1 MLKAPIVAI
10 LLVVSMTAG
19 LGATVDGDWHGV
31 LDAGGV
37 QLRVGLHIAGGS
49 GGALSAKFDSY
60 DQNAVGLTVDRVSFA
75 GSHLSFEMTG
85 LNAHYEGTL
94 SADGSKIEGT
104 FTQGGANLP
113 LILERGSSTAVKH
126 PQEPKPPFPYRS
138 EDVSYENK
146 PANVKLAGTL
156 TIPDGAGPFPAVLLI
171 TGSGPQDRDETI
183 FGHKPFLVIADHL
196 TRAGIAVL
204 RVDDRGV
211 GKSTG
216 NLSQSTLEDLTGDVL
231 AGIGY
236 LRSRKEINPKHIG
249 LIGHSEGGLI
259 APLAVSR
266 SSDVAF
272 IVMLAGPAVKGEE
285 LLYAQAA
292 AMDRAMGADEMAIAT
307 NREVQEK
314 MFAIIEKNGANTA
327 AAEKEL
333 HALVDGMKAGL
344 SDSQKQALDRMMNVQ
359 IHQVLTP
366 AFRYYLSY
374 DPMPALRKV
383 KCPVLALNGSHDRQV
398 PPEQNLPAIAAAL
411 AAGGNSDYE
420 IAELPGLNHLF
431 QTSKTGALSEYSR
444 IEETFS
450 PQALDVMT
458 SWILRHAGAAVA
470 PRK

>member
-1 MLKAPIVAI
+1 MKAYWVAI
-10 LLVVSMTAG
+10 LLMANVIAG
-19 LGATVDGDWHGV
+19 RGATVDGDWHGV
-31 LDAGGV
+31 LHTGAI
-37 QLRVGLHIAGGS
+37 QLRIGVHIKRES
-49 GGALSAKFDSY
+49 GGTVSATFDSY
-60 DQNAVGLTVDRVSFA
+60 DQNALGLPVDRVSFY
-75 GSHLSFEMTG
+75 GSRLNFEMMG
-85 LNAHYEGTL
+85 LKVHYEGTL
-94 SADGSKIEGT
+94 SADGSKIEGK
-104 FTQGGANLP
+104 FTQGGAPLP
-113 LILERGSSTAVKH
+113 LTFERGSSVAVEH
-126 PQEPKPPFPYRS
+126 PQEPKPPFPYRA

-146 PANVKLAGTL
+146 TANVKLAGTL

-216 NLSQSTLEDLTGDVL
+216 NLQQSTLEDLTGDVL
-231 AGIGY
+231 TGIGY
-236 LRSRKEINPKHIG
+236 LKSRKEIDPQRIG
-249 LIGHSEGGLI
+249 LIGHSEGALI

-266 SSDVAF
+266 SSGVAF

-292 AMDRAMGADEMAIAT
+292 AMDRAMGADETTIAM

-314 MFAIIEKNGANTA
+314 MFAILEKNGSHTA

-333 HALVDGMKAGL
+333 HALIDRMKAGL
-344 SDSQKQALDRMMNVQ
+344 PNAQKQALDRMMNAQ

-366 AFRYYLSY
+366 AFRYYLNY
-374 DPMPALRKV
+374 DPVPALRKV

-398 PPEQNLPAIAAAL
+398 PPEQNLPALAAAL
-411 AAGGNSDYE
+411 AAGGNRDYE
-420 IAELPGLNHLF
+420 ITELPGLNHLF
-431 QTSKTGALSEYSR
+431 QTSKTGALSEYSQ
-444 IEETFS
+444 IEEAFS

-458 SWILRHAGAAVA
+458 DWIVRHIAAPGL
-470 PRK
+470 PRQ

>member
-1 MLKAPIVAI
+1 MLKVLAAI
-10 LLVVSMTAG
+10 LLAVGAVVGA
-19 LGATVDGDWHGV
+19 GATVEGDWHGV
-31 LDAGGV
+31 LDAGAI
-37 QLRVGLHIAGGS
+37 QLRVGLHIARGS
-49 GGALSAKFDSY
+49 DGSMSAKFDSY
-60 DQNAVGLTVDRVSFA
+60 DQDAVGLTVDRVSFD
-75 GSHLSFEMTG
+75 GSRLSFEMTG

-113 LILERGSSTAVKH
+113 LTLERGSSTAVKH
-126 PQEPKPPFPYRS
+126 PQEPKPPFPYRA

-146 PANVKLAGTL
+146 AADVKLAGIL
-156 TIPDGAGPFPAVLLI
+156 TIPDGTGPFPAVLLI
-171 TGSGPQDRDETI
+171 TGSGPQDRDEAI

-216 NLSQSTLEDLTGDVL
+216 NLQQSTLEDLTGDVL

-236 LRSRKEINPKHIG
+236 LKSRKEIDSKRIG

-314 MFAIIEKNGANTA
+314 MFAIIDKNGANIAT
-327 AAEKEL
+327 AEKEL
-333 HALVDGMKAGL
+333 HALIDGMKGGL
-344 SDSQKQALDRMMNVQ
+344 SDSQKQALDRMMNAQ

-366 AFRYYLSY
+366 AFRYYLNY
-374 DPMPALRKV
+374 DPVPALRKV

-411 AAGGNSDYE
+411 AAGGNPDYE

-431 QTSKTGALSEYSR
+431 QTSKTGALSEYSQ

-458 SWILRHAGAAVA
+458 DWILRHVAVPQAA
-470 PRK
+470 RK